1 MTTTTKSAEWLSAVA
16 AAHDLP
22 PAALRIAVAVATSRS
37 TDLVALADRLGL
49 PREDADAAVAALV
62 ASGFIRV
69 RLEPVMPP
77 DTPRQHRLSPAA
89 RRALDVLGKLGT
101 CHGDTWR
108 AAFVETLPEAAA
120 AARRQ
125 AWKRSR
131 DALVAG
137 GLVEI
142 DNDGIVTAKEAAR

>member
-1 MTTTTKSAEWLSAVA
+1 MTPTKLSGWLDTVA
-16 AAHDLP
+16 TASDLP
-22 PAALRIAVAVATSRS
+22 PAALRIAVAVATTRS
-37 TDLVALADRLGL
+37 ADL
-49 PREDADAAVAALV
+49 AALV
-62 ASGFIRV
+62 DRLDLSSSDAAAAVDALAAAGFVRT

-77 DTPRQHRLSPAA
+77 DAPQPHRLSPAA

-137 GLVEI
+137 GLVSI
-142 DNDGIVTAKEAAR
+142 DADGVVTAKEDGR